1 MSDRKHWPELSIEN
15 VGPGPF
21 EDDREVFLCSIAIS
35 LKRIADVQACPLVEL
50 PLRNGGVTHIR
61 PSQVASVSVH
71 VRYGAQGVS
80 FVQMIGDAGDVGF
93 TVALTVAETMERL
106 GR

>member
-35 LKRIADVQACPLVEL
+35 LKRIADLLSIRDPYENPIAQAIQSGIYNGAQEWIAHLV
-50 PLRNGGVTHIR
+50 RNGR
-61 PSQVASVSVH
+61 
-71 VRYGAQGVS
+71 
-80 FVQMIGDAGDVGF
+80 
-93 TVALTVAETMERL
+93 
-106 GR
+106 